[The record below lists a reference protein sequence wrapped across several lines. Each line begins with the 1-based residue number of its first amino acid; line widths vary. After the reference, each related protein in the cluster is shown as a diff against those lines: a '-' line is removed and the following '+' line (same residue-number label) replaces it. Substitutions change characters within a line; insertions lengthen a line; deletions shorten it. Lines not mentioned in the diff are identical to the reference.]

1 MAAHP
6 GNGAE
11 GPFVL
16 AVPSKGRLQE
26 AAHAFFAR
34 AGLELVQGRGA
45 RAYRGGIAGR
55 PGGDGASVSSAGIV
69 GQPAAPATQFGPAGP
84 ARLGGE
90 SPDARARVRPVDR

>member
-1 MAAHP
+1 MASHP

-26 AAHAFFAR
+26 AAAAFFAR

-45 RAYRGGIAGR
+45 R
-55 PGGDGASVSSAGIV
+55 D
-69 GQPAAPATQFGPAGP
+69 
-84 ARLGGE
+84 
-90 SPDARARVRPVDR
+90 